1 MDTLQPLHLFDD
13 PTWQMCLE
21 SFFED
26 LARRE
31 THAAYIDHRTILR
44 QFFLGQDPAAISRE
58 IVTLF
63 CNSDTIHGKPNYHTA
78 TRRRVAIKNFYE
90 YALMR
95 GIHRGDNPARSVE
108 KPRIPH
114 LFDDRHW
121 QMCLAAWLEQLRSP
135 ETRSSYTNIL
145 LRFYRDP
152 ERMPDT
158 YSRAEVEAFVRSA
171 QSSKKHNGGLP
182 VEPSPQTKNAR
193 RAALASFYAYA
204 ADFQIVGDDKRLYP
218 LMHTL
223 PPTRGVR
230 SEKTAPAHRLI
241 SEKDIVALFKTIPST
256 TAIGI
261 RDRTLFLC
269 YLYLGRR
276 NRELRL
282 LWQDIE
288 PYTFTNKDGDAYE
301 GYRYRYQAKGK
312 PGWQYAELMR
322 EVYGQIV
329 WYLTATDRL
338 DSIKP
343 GDGIFVQHFM
353 TPDGK
358 LVGFAKEPLSSS
370 SIRHILKK
378 YARAASLDESACV
391 HAFRHFNAQMRYR
404 CGQGLLEISAAMG
417 HSSIAITH
425 TYLQSLITENDPG
438 APLLAA
444 RLGAL
449 LGIE

>member
-1 MDTLQPLHLFDD
+1 
-13 PTWQMCLE
+13 
-21 SFFED
+21 
-26 LARRE
+26 
-31 THAAYIDHRTILR
+31 
-44 QFFLGQDPAAISRE
+44 
-58 IVTLF
+58 
-63 CNSDTIHGKPNYHTA
+63 
-78 TRRRVAIKNFYE
+78 
-90 YALMR
+90 
-95 GIHRGDNPARSVE
+95 
-108 KPRIPH
+108 
-114 LFDDRHW
+114 
-121 QMCLAAWLEQLRSP
+121 
-135 ETRSSYTNIL
+135 
-145 LRFYRDP
+145 
-152 ERMPDT
+152 
-158 YSRAEVEAFVRSA
+158 
-171 QSSKKHNGGLP
+171 
-182 VEPSPQTKNAR
+182 
-193 RAALASFYAYA
+193 
-204 ADFQIVGDDKRLYP
+204 
-218 LMHTL
+218 MHTL

-378 YARAASLDESACV
+378 YARAASLETTRNLCRNGPQLNRDYAYLSSVAYHRKRSWCTAPGCQTRGIV
-391 HAFRHFNAQMRYR
+391 GYRVTKNAR
-404 CGQGLLEISAAMG
+404 
-417 HSSIAITH
+417 
-425 TYLQSLITENDPG
+425 
-438 APLLAA
+438 
-444 RLGAL
+444 
-449 LGIE
+449 